1 MLQDSGGR
9 QDGSYATD
17 AVLEVARPLSPS
29 LGVAVQLVPR

>member
-1 MLQDSGGR
+1 MLQGQWWR